1 MSRGRKIPCQSS
13 DLIDTLCLSVCTKEG
28 ERRWCAAHALFL
40 LRVKAPEMG
49 FDSAALTHLFKPTTA
64 AERPLFK
71 QNFITGAHTPM
82 EFIW

>member
-1 MSRGRKIPCQSS
+1 MYQGRRAVVVRGSR
-13 DLIDTLCLSVCTKEG
+13 
-28 ERRWCAAHALFL
+28 ALFIAGES
-40 LRVKAPEMG
+40 APEMG